1 MTMQTRW
8 GLITMLVLAGT
19 VSAAADALFS
29 PYLPSGAQVR
39 LENRFFEVRPRVV
52 PANQT
57 SVVEIIPLHEQ
68 ARFKSDATYELTYAP
83 MIALPLR
90 GGWAPGKKLSVTPE
104 NGRIRITALFE
115 GEQEHALVL
124 ECTSGGKKR
133 TVGQF
138 RVYSLAED
146 LYGLRPYKG
155 DFHMHSHSSDGV
167 ESPAYMAAA
176 CRRSGLHF
184 MALTDHRSYAPSLKA
199 REAFEGLPVD
209 LRIYPGEEVH
219 TPDNP
224 VHIVSFGAN
233 AGITELYRT
242 NDAVYRKDVAA
253 LAAALPETP
262 AGLNRFQYAACK
274 WAADR
279 IRERQGLAMFC
290 HPYWVTGNRH
300 NVDEALLDQLFATQ
314 VFDAFELIS
323 GDSRESIP
331 ATDINALQ
339 VARYAEERAKGRRVA
354 VCGISD
360 THGAEGS
367 DAFGRNFTVCF
378 AKSLE
383 LPELIAAI
391 RDLRSVAVE
400 CPGGEIPRSYGPYRL
415 VRYTHFLWREVF
427 PQHDELCYEEGRL
440 MIQHAAGD
448 GTAAAR
454 IALLHGQTAALYERC
469 WNPVEPSVR

>member
-1 MTMQTRW
+1 MRTRW
-8 GLITMLVLAGT
+8 MTVALLVLAGT
-19 VSAAADALFS
+19 VSAAADALFC
-29 PYLPSGAQVR
+29 PQLPSGLRVR
-39 LENRFFEVRPRVV
+39 PENRFYDVRPQIV

-68 ARFKSDATYELTYAP
+68 VVFKSGTTYELTYAP
-83 MIALPLR
+83 MISLPQR
-90 GGWAPGKKLSVTPE
+90 GGWAPGTKMSVTPE

-124 ECTSGGKKR
+124 EATTGGRKR
-133 TVGQF
+133 TLGQF
-138 RVYSLAED
+138 RVYSAAED
-146 LYGLRPYKG
+146 LYALRPYKG
-155 DFHMHSHSSDGV
+155 DIHMHSHYSDGV
-167 ESPAYMAAA
+167 ESPAYMAGA
-176 CRRSGLHF
+176 CRRAGLHF
-184 MALTDHRSYAPSLKA
+184 MALTDHRFYASSLKA
-199 REAFEGLPVD
+199 REAFDGVPVD

-242 NDAVYRKDVAA
+242 NDAVYRKEVAE
-253 LAAALPETP
+253 LAASLPETP
-262 AGLNRFQYAACK
+262 PGVNRFQFAACR

-279 IRERQGLAMFC
+279 IRERNGLAMFC

-300 NVDEALLDQLFATQ
+300 NVDEALLDHLLAAE
-314 VFDAFELIS
+314 VFDALELIS
-323 GDSRESIP
+323 GDSRDSIP
-331 ATDINALQ
+331 ANDINALQ

-360 THGAEGS
+360 THGAEVS
-367 DAFGRNFTVCF
+367 DAFGRYFTVAF

-383 LPELIAAI
+383 LPDLIAAI

-400 CPGGEIPRSYGPYRL
+400 CPGGELPRSYGPFRL
-415 VRYTHFLWREVF
+415 VRYTHFLMREVF
-427 PQHDELCYEEGRL
+427 PQHDELCFEEGRL
-440 MIQHAAGD
+440 MIQYAAGD
-448 GTAAAR
+448 GAAAAR

-469 WNPVEPSVR
+469 WSPAGPSVR